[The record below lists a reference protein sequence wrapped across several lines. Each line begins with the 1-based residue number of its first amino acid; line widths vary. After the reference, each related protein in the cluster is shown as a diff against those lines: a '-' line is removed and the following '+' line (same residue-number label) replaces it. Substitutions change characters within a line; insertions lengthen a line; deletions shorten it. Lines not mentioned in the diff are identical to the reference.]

1 MIKSSSIALFSGTA
15 CILLG
20 IALTGHQ
27 AFLGGLVGYWV
38 GFGYTVWI
46 YHETKRSSELD
57 IHSALI
63 RMRRSLMAR
72 LGMVTLVV
80 VIVARFQSNWLFY
93 LALGIAT
100 GVIVS
105 FITVAIHKLHG
116 ERGDKRSA

>member
-1 MIKSSSIALFSGTA
+1 MIRSSFIVLFGGTA
-15 CILLG
+15 CILFVV
-20 IALTGHQ
+20 ALTGHQ
-27 AFLGGLVGYWV
+27 AYLGSLVGYWV
-38 GFGYTVWI
+38 GFAYTVWI
-46 YHETKRSSELD
+46 YHETQRCTELD
-57 IHSALI
+57 IYLALR

-80 VIVARFQSNWLFY
+80 VAVARFHTYWLFS

-105 FITVAIHKLHG
+105 FITVAIHRLHG

>member
-1 MIKSSSIALFSGTA
+1 MIRSSLIALLSGTS
-15 CILLG
+15 CIL
-20 IALTGHQ
+20 IAVALTGRQ
-27 AFLGGLVGYWV
+27 AFLGGLIGYWV

-46 YHETKRSSELD
+46 YNETQRSSELD
-57 IHSALI
+57 IHSALK
-63 RMRRSLMAR
+63 RMRRSLVAR

-80 VIVARFQSNWLFY
+80 AAVARFQSKWLLS

-100 GVIVS
+100 GVIIS

>member
-1 MIKSSSIALFSGTA
+1 MIKSSFIALMGGTA
-15 CILLG
+15 FILFG
-20 IALTGHQ
+20 VALTGHQ
-27 AFLGGLVGYWV
+27 VLLGSVIGYWV

-46 YHETKRSSELD
+46 HRETQRSSELD
-57 IHSALI
+57 INSAII
-63 RMRRSLMAR
+63 RMRRSFMAR

-80 VIVARFQSNWLFY
+80 VIVARFYSNWLLSF
-93 LALGIAT
+93 ALGIAT

>member
-1 MIKSSSIALFSGTA
+1 MIKSRFIALWSGTT

-27 AFLGGLVGYWV
+27 TLLGSLAGYWV
-38 GFGYTVWI
+38 GFIYTEWI
-46 YHETKRSSELD
+46 RRETLRSSDLD
-57 IHSALI
+57 VNSALK
-63 RMRRSLMAR
+63 RMRRNLVSR

-80 VIVARFQSNWLFY
+80 VVVARFRVSWLLS
-93 LALGIAT
+93 LAVGIAI

-105 FITVAIHKLHG
+105 FITVAIHKIHG

>member
-1 MIKSSSIALFSGTA
+1 MIKSSFIALFSGTA

-20 IALTGHQ
+20 IALTGYQ
-27 AFLGGLVGYWV
+27 TFFGGLVGYWV

-46 YHETKRSSELD
+46 YRETQRSSELD
-57 IHSALI
+57 IQTALI

-72 LGMVTLVV
+72 LGVVTLVV
-80 VIVARFQSNWLFY
+80 VIVARVQSKWLLS

>member
-1 MIKSSSIALFSGTA
+1 MIKSSFIALLSGTA

-20 IALTGHQ
+20 VALTGHQ
-27 AFLGGLVGYWV
+27 AFLGSLIGYWV

-46 YHETKRSSELD
+46 HLETQRSSELD

-80 VIVARFQSNWLFY
+80 VIIARFQLSWLFS

>member
-1 MIKSSSIALFSGTA
+1 M
-15 CILLG
+15 LG
-20 IALTGHQ
+20 IALTGRL

-38 GFGYTVWI
+38 GFGYTLWI
-46 YHETKRSSELD
+46 YRETHRSSELD
-57 IHSALI
+57 IHTALI

-80 VIVARFQSNWLFY
+80 AIVARLHSSWLFS